1 MEKLKIEFPSR
12 IIGNKFYTRDEDGRE
27 IPQRNYC
34 KYVDSIYDLSIDEL
48 EYAVEAYVGL
58 TKKISE
64 LKQLINKL

>member
-27 IPQRNYC
+27 IPQRTYC

-48 EYAVEAYVGL
+48 EYAVKAYVGL

-64 LKQLINKL
+64 LKQLINQL